1 MKITLL
7 HKFFWAVFHSSQRP
21 SQIGPTADFDGTAI
35 PISNPYI
42 FQGLKWSAKIEV
54 GGNQGPPTHPGYI
67 GSEQR
72 SRNVLV
78 VIITKMIDRVTTFE
92 ELFKLLYLFR
102 RVICYVKIEV
112 MTVTMSMAQLT

>member
-1 MKITLL
+1 MMCPHGWNRVKLSVKI
-7 HKFFWAVFHSSQRP
+7 
-21 SQIGPTADFDGTAI
+21 GG
-35 PISNPYI
+35 
-42 FQGLKWSAKIEV
+42 V
-54 GGNQGPPTHPGYI
+54 GAFPHPGYF

-72 SRNVLV
+72 STNVLV